1 MSTQTHI
8 ELELTRL
15 EEQFMPS
22 TTKAVPASNK
32 KLWAG
37 RILSSLAVL
46 FLLFDGVVKMMR
58 IDAVVE
64 SMAHLGYPVNLAFGL
79 GILQLALVALYLIPR
94 TSVVGAI
101 LWTGYLGGA
110 ISTHLRVGDPFF
122 THTVF
127 PIYIAA
133 LIWGGLYLRDDRVRS
148 LVRS

>member
-1 MSTQTHI
+1 MSAQTHI
-8 ELELTRL
+8 ELELTQL

-22 TTKAVPASNK
+22 TMKTASVSKK

-37 RILSSLAVL
+37 RILSALAVL

-122 THTVF
+122 THSIF

-133 LIWGGLYLRDDRVRS
+133 LIWGGLYLRDARVS
-148 LVRS
+148 ALVRS

>member
-1 MSTQTHI
+1 
-8 ELELTRL
+8 
-15 EEQFMPS
+15 MPS
-22 TTKAVPASNK
+22 TAKTVPASNK
-32 KLWAG
+32 RLWAG
-37 RILSSLAVL
+37 RILSFLAVL
-46 FLLFDGVVKMMR
+46 VLLFDGVVKMMK

-110 ISTHLRVGDPFF
+110 VSTHLRVGDPFF
-122 THTVF
+122 THTIF

-133 LIWGGLYLRDDRVRS
+133 LIWGGLYLRDDRVS
-148 LVRS
+148 ALVRS